1 MSDEKTLRLI
11 MIKKKLRQLQD
22 HIQDYDETVENSIYH
37 GYDKQFIYETKH
49 IIQLSLINIQINFNK
64 EYPMSPV
71 LQTLIV
77 FENEHHIE
85 ILMVALL
92 RLNANILHNDLWYNI
107 NNKIFRHPR
116 CSHSNKPVNAV
127 IKFSKNQ
134 YFIESNVLAFLCND
148 CKKFIEYYKKYHD
161 ENELQ
166 NLLYY
171 KSFHPLNYCTYM

>member
-1 MSDEKTLRLI
+1 MSDENTLRLK
-11 MIKKKLRQLQD
+11 MIKKQLRRLQNL
-22 HIQDYDETVENSIYH
+22 IQDYDETVENSFYH
-37 GYDKQFIYETKH
+37 GYDKEFIYETKH
-49 IIQLSLINIQINFNK
+49 IIELSLINIQINFNK

-92 RLNANILHNDLWYNI
+92 RLNANILHNDLWNNI
-107 NNKIFRHPR
+107 HNKIFRHPR
-116 CSHSNKPVNAV
+116 CSHSKNPVNAV
-127 IKFSKNQ
+127 IKFAK
-134 YFIESNVLAFLCND
+134 VLAFICND

>member
-11 MIKKKLRQLQD
+11 MIKKILRQLQD
-22 HIQDYDETVENSIYH
+22 HIEDYDVTVENSIYH

-77 FENEHHIE
+77 FENEQHIE

-107 NNKIFRHPR
+107 HKKIFRHPR
-116 CSHSNKPVNAV
+116 CSHSKKPVNAV
-127 IKFSKNQ
+127 IKFAK
-134 YFIESNVLAFLCND
+134 VLAFICND